1 MTLDE
6 APFSRLPVDSSR
18 VARFDV
24 QTFAESGKRRFDLIQ
39 ARVVPEREQAFNV
52 RLGYSHTAGKLR
64 PIDVP

>member
-1 MTLDE
+1 M
-6 APFSRLPVDSSR
+6 DSSR